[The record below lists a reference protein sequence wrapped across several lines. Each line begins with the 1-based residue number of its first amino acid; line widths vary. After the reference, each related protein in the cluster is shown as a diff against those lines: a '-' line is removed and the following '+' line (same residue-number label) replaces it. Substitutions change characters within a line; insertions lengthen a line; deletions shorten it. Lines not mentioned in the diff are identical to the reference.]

1 MSELT
6 NERPI
11 PNMIQEIP
19 WPQALQAVKD
29 STDFSDFAAFRA
41 HLEASLP
48 YNSAYTRVRYTSTIL
63 KYFFPGESLN
73 NLPRLAWI
81 AYRDDQILE
90 DLMRYQLL
98 SQEPIL
104 SQFVLK
110 HCAPLSPGSTI
121 DKSVLEAFIQEVD
134 PKGRE
139 KMTQRLGKTLRR
151 IGFMMYERQQSIV
164 AQLTPTKTSFL
175 LLVHHFFAPTPRI
188 VPLAEILAHPF
199 WRYLGFRDAETVR
212 RILHEASAKEL
223 IAGYATVDQLEQITT
238 RYTLDAWL
246 EQALRL

>member
-6 NERPI
+6 DKRPI

-29 STDFSDFAAFRA
+29 SADFSDFVAFRA

-48 YNSAYTRVRYTSTIL
+48 YNSAYTRERYTQTIL
-63 KYFFPGESLN
+63 KYFFPDASLN
-73 NLPRLAWI
+73 NLLTRVWK
-81 AYRDDQILE
+81 AYQDTVILE
-90 DLMRYQLL
+90 DMLRYQLL
-98 SQEPIL
+98 DQEPTL
-104 SQFVLK
+104 AQFVLTRL
-110 HCAPLSPGSTI
+110 APLTPGSIIEKSELETFVQEI
-121 DKSVLEAFIQEVD
+121 DPQAR
-134 PKGRE
+134 PK
-139 KMTQRLGKTLRR
+139 MVNRLGTIIRR
-151 IGFMMYERQQSIV
+151 IGLVVYEQKQSIV
-164 AQLTPTKTSFL
+164 TQLNPTKASL
-175 LLVHHFFAPTPRI
+175 LILIHYLFAPTPRI

-212 RILHEASAKEL
+212 RILHEASAKGL

>member
-6 NERPI
+6 DERPI

-29 STDFSDFAAFRA
+29 STDFTDFAAFRA

-48 YNSAYTRVRYTSTIL
+48 YNSAYTRERYTRTVL
-63 KYFFPGESLN
+63 KYFFPDASLN
-73 NLPRLAWI
+73 NLLTRVWR
-81 AYRDDQILE
+81 AYRDISILE
-90 DLMRYQLL
+90 DMLRYQLL
-98 SQEPIL
+98 DQEATL
-104 SQFVLK
+104 AQFVLTRL
-110 HCAPLSPGSTI
+110 APLTPG
-121 DKSVLEAFIQEVD
+121 SVLEKSELETFIQEIDPQARPKMVD
-134 PKGRE
+134 
-139 KMTQRLGKTLRR
+139 RLGKTVRR
-151 IGFMMYERQQSIV
+151 MGFMIYEQQQSIV
-164 AQLTPTKTSFL
+164 TQLSPTKTSL
-175 LLVHHFFAPTPRI
+175 LILIHHLFAPTPRI

-199 WRYLGFRDAETVR
+199 WRYLGFRDPETVR
-212 RILHEASAKEL
+212 RILHEASAKGL